1 METINLKGGDDMDG
15 YLNALA
21 EKIGKGKLLRVGF
34 LENSTYPD
42 GTQTATVA
50 AADEYGNPANNQP
63 ARPYFRNMIAER
75 SPDWPNQMGKLIL
88 ANNYDVSRSLSLMGE
103 NIKSQ
108 LQESIISLTEP
119 KLAQST
125 IDHKGFD
132 KPLIETSHML
142 NSADYDVKEIE

>member
-1 METINLKGGDDMDG
+1 METINLKGGDAMDG

-125 IDHKGFD
+125 IDRKGFD